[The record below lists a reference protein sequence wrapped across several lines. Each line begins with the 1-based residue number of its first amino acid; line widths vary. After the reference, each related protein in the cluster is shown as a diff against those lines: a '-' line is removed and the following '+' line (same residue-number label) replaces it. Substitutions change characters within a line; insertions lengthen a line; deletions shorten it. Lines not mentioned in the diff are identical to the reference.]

1 MGEAIMIKDVKTPN
15 TTEMQAQITLMGE
28 KARQASR
35 RFAAMSTQAKNDCLL
50 RMADEIENSRAEIIK
65 ANKID
70 LEHGESNGLS
80 SAMLDRLKLNKER
93 IKGMADGLRAVAQLD
108 DPVGKSL
115 DNIVRPNGLKIEKIS
130 VPIGVIGI
138 IYESRPNVTVDAAGL
153 CFKAGN
159 AVILRGGSEA
169 INSNRILAHCLNRAG
184 VMAGLPDGAVQL
196 IPWSDRQA
204 VSMMVKLDQYIDLII
219 PRGGEGLIRAV
230 VEQSTIPVIKHYKG
244 VCQLF
249 IDAEC
254 DIDMGVKVVENA
266 KCQRPGVCNAIET
279 LLIHR
284 DIAANF
290 LPPFLA
296 SMEDNGVELRGDA
309 EFVKLA
315 AKPNIKLAVEDDYY
329 AEYLDLILA
338 VRIVDSLDSAIEHIN
353 KYGSGHSDGI
363 ITTIPENARRFLIE
377 VDSATVYHNASTR
390 FTDGGE
396 FGMGAE
402 IGISTDK
409 LHARGPM
416 GLPELTTYKYL
427 VRGDGQIR

>member
-1 MGEAIMIKDVKTPN
+1 MKKKTTKTPDAV
-15 TTEMQAQITLMGE
+15 EMQAQITIMGE
-28 KARQASR
+28 KARQAAQ
-35 RFAAMSTQAKNDCLL
+35 RFVAMSTQAKNDCLNL
-50 RMADEIENSRAEIIK
+50 MADEIEKTTGAIIA
-65 ANKID
+65 ANTID
-70 LEHGESNGLS
+70 LENGHKNGLS
-80 SAMLDRLKLNKER
+80 NAMLDRLTLNHER
-93 IKGMADGLRAVAQLD
+93 VKGMADGLREVALLD

-115 DNIVRPNGLKIEKIS
+115 SNIVRPNGLKIEKIS

-169 INSNRILAHCLNRAG
+169 INSNLILAHCLNRAG

-196 IPWSDRQA
+196 IPWTDRNA
-204 VSMMVKLDQYIDLII
+204 VNMMVKMDAYINLII

-244 VCQLF
+244 VCHLF
-249 IDAEC
+249 VDDQC
-254 DIDMGVKVVENA
+254 DMNMALRVIENG
-266 KCQRPGVCNAIET
+266 KCQRPGVCNAVET
-279 LLIHR
+279 VLIHR
-284 DIAANF
+284 NIAAEFIPAFIAN
-290 LPPFLA
+290 
-296 SMEDNGVELRGDA
+296 MEDNGVELRVDQ
-309 EFVKLA
+309 EFRELA
-315 AKPNIKLAVEDDYY
+315 GKEMKLAVEDDYY
-329 AEYLDLILA
+329 AEFLDLILA
-338 VRIVDSLDSAIEHIN
+338 VKIVDDLDSAIAHIN

-363 ITTIPENARRFLIE
+363 ITNNSTSSQRFLNEI
-377 VDSATVYHNASTR
+377 DSATVYLNASTR

-427 VRGDGQIR
+427 VRGNGQIR